1 MTLAEKLE
9 SLRKGSE
16 TRIPAEARAIMHRA
30 TEDLRKSGIAER
42 VVKIGQEAPAFSL
55 PNQRGEMVSSQALL
69 ANGPLVVSF
78 YRGVW

>member
-9 SLRKGSE
+9 SLRKGAE
-16 TRIPAEARAIMHRA
+16 ARIPAEARAIMHRA
-30 TEDLRKSGIAER
+30 IEDLGKAGIAEG
-42 VVKIGQEAPAFSL
+42 VVKIGQKAPAFSL

>member
-9 SLRKGSE
+9 SLKKGAE
-16 TRIPAEARAIMHRA
+16 TRFSAEAWTTMHRA

-42 VVKIGQEAPAFSL
+42 VVNIGQKAPAFGL